1 MYILFSYS
9 SLLVYTLLYVYIS
22 KQDMDF
28 LVEATNDQYVLAGRN
43 SHVDTN
49 IATASSVIGSI
60 LGTIESMNDGSHD
73 SIRDLTFTVQGCGKV
88 GSTVAKELVRLGAK
102 SVQTCDL
109 YSEAAAI
116 DGCTVIED
124 WANTE
129 CDFLVPCANSLA
141 ITEDVALN
149 FPKGIKYCVGAT
161 NSPFATDKVSCVYLF
176 LVLSLS
182 QSTTDHLTHISLT
195 FST

>member
-1 MYILFSYS
+1 METQVSF
-9 SLLVYTLLYVYIS
+9 LL
-22 KQDMDF
+22 
-28 LVEATNDQYVLAGRN
+28 GN
-43 SHVDTN
+43 SDTD
-49 IATASSVIGSI
+49 IG
-60 LGTIESMNDGSHD
+60 EEEHD
-73 SIRDLTFTVQGCGKV
+73 PGKELP
-88 GSTVAKELVRLGAK
+88 TVAKELIRLGAK

-161 NSPFATDKVSCVYLF
+161 NSPFATDKVSCVYQF

-182 QSTTDHLTHISLT
+182 QSTTDHLTLISLT